1 MPRAKRE
8 AVRRLPRLR
17 IIKGGSR
24 PKASG
29 SRSMRLSPRDSEK
42 HLEYARNVMQAE
54 ARAILRVGERLG
66 QPFIELL
73 KLVSHCPGHVVVTGI
88 GKPGFIAQKLSAT
101 LASTGIPSFYLHPA
115 EAVHGDLGR
124 ISRSDLVLALS
135 NSGASEEIVRL
146 LPALR
151 RIGSKVVAITGEVR
165 SVLARGA
172 DLVLD
177 IGQIDEACPMGLVPT
192 ASSAVLHAVGDAL
205 AMTLLKNRQF
215 TSEEY
220 ALIHP
225 GGKLGRSMMRVYEVM
240 RSGDSNPLVRE
251 TARLSE
257 VTVVMT
263 NTPGRPG
270 AANVVDRSG
279 RLVGIFTDGD
289 LRRLVERRHTDF
301 NIPVK
306 EVMGKQPRFVSPED
320 LVLSAAALMRE
331 AKVDQ
336 VPVVDA
342 DGRPVGLL
350 DVQDLLAARF
360 L

>member
-1 MPRAKRE
+1 MPRTKRE

-17 IIKGGSR
+17 VIKGGSK
-24 PKASG
+24 PKAPS

-66 QPFIELL
+66 QPFIEVLR
-73 KLVSHCPGHVVVTGI
+73 LVSHCPGHVVVTGI

-135 NSGASEEIVRL
+135 NSGASDEIVRL

-151 RIGSKVVAITGEVR
+151 RIGSKVVAITGDDR
-165 SVLARGA
+165 SMLARGA

-225 GGKLGRSMMRVYEVM
+225 GGKLGRSMMRVFEVM

-270 AANVVDRSG
+270 AANVIDRSG

-306 EVMGKQPRFVSPED
+306 EVMGKRPRFVSPED

-342 DGRPVGLL
+342 EGRPVGLL

>member
-1 MPRAKRE
+1 MPRTKRE

-17 IIKGGSR
+17 VIKGGSK
-24 PKASG
+24 PKPPS

-66 QPFIELL
+66 QPFIEVLR
-73 KLVSHCPGHVVVTGI
+73 LVSHCPGHVVVTGI

-135 NSGASEEIVRL
+135 NSGASDEIVRL

-151 RIGSKVVAITGEVR
+151 RIGSKVVAITGDVR
-165 SVLARGA
+165 SMLARGA

-270 AANVVDRSG
+270 AANVIDRSG

-301 NIPVK
+301 NILVK
-306 EVMGKQPRFVSPED
+306 EVMGKRPRFVSPED

-342 DGRPVGLL
+342 EGRPVGLL